1 MKRDCPTI
9 QELLA
14 FDAVARHESLTLAAG
29 ALCITVSA
37 VSKQVAGLQGFLG
50 VELLRKHGRG
60 VLLTPQGR
68 AYWQKIAA
76 SLRAIETA
84 SFEARSGGGE
94 AGLLTLASVPTFLT
108 RWLIPRLP
116 QFRQRHPQVTL
127 SFSRHL
133 EPLDGMPPHV
143 DAAIR
148 YGPGAWPDVSAEYV
162 AGREF
167 VLIAS
172 DALAQGQHHIRQP
185 ADLLGHTLLHHAE
198 AASAWPLWAAQHG
211 VPEGQVAAGPRFAQ
225 YSALIQAAR
234 SGLGLGLVP
243 RVLVEDELADGS
255 LHSPCGTPV
264 AVDQGHYLCFR
275 PQRMQLPAFVAFR
288 AWLLAE
294 GARSR
299 GALG

>member
-14 FDAVARHESLTLAAG
+14 LDAVARGESLTQAA
-29 ALCITVSA
+29 AVLCITVSA
-37 VSKQVAGLQGFLG
+37 VSKQIAGLETFLG
-50 VELLRKHGRG
+50 VQLLRKHGRG
-60 VLLTPQGR
+60 VQLTPEGR
-68 AYWQKIAA
+68 AFWQKTAA

-84 SFEARSGGGE
+84 TYEARAGGD

-116 QFRQRHPQVTL
+116 AFRRLHPQITL

-133 EPLDGMPPHV
+133 EPTDGMPPHV

-148 YGPGAWPDVSAEYV
+148 YSPGDWPGVVAEYI

-172 DALAQGQHHIRQP
+172 DALAGGQHRIRQP
-185 ADLLGHTLLHHAE
+185 ADLLGHTLLHHEE
-198 AASAWPLWAAQHG
+198 APAAWPQWAARHG
-211 VPEGQVAAGPRFAQ
+211 VPAGHVAAGPRFAQ
-225 YSALIQAAR
+225 YAALIQAVR
-234 SGLGLGLVP
+234 SGMGLGLVP
-243 RVLVEDELADGS
+243 RMLIEDELADGA
-255 LHSPCGTPV
+255 LRTPCGEPV
-264 AVDQGHYLCFR
+264 AVDQGHFLCFR
-275 PQRMQLPAFVAFR
+275 PDRMHLPAFAAFR
-288 AWLLAE
+288 DWLLAE
-294 GARSR
+294 GSRSR